1 MFYNCK
7 SFFYVASRKISF
19 IYFTPIKSKK
29 KFLSMAEKVIHFD
42 SIGHILFR
50 HSSRARYLSI
60 SVKPFT
66 GVRVSIPVGMSY
78 NSAIRIATEKKI
90 WIKKHLDRMKEL
102 EKLQTIFYENSDF
115 RTKHHKLE
123 IQKADK
129 KNISVRISKGK
140 ISVVY
145 PTQLNSDSKE
155 VQSAVRNGIELALKV
170 EAEQYIPEKIKELAV
185 NFKFDYNK
193 LTLKNIKSR
202 WGSCSRK
209 NNINLSIHLMRL
221 PEHLIN
227 YVILHELVHTVHH
240 NHSKLFWNLLND
252 VTGNA
257 KFLDKEL
264 QNFRISIY

>member
-1 MFYNCK
+1 
-7 SFFYVASRKISF
+7 
-19 IYFTPIKSKK
+19 
-29 KFLSMAEKVIHFD
+29 MAEKIIHFD
-42 SIGHILFR
+42 SIGNILFR
-50 HSSRARYLSI
+50 HSIRARYLSI

-78 NSAIRIATEKKI
+78 KSAIRIVSEKKI
-90 WIKKHLDRMKEL
+90 WIEKHLARMKDF
-102 EKLQTIFYENSDF
+102 EKLQTIFNENSDF
-115 RTKHHKLE
+115 CTKHHKLD
-123 IQKADK
+123 IRKAER
-129 KNISVRISKGK
+129 KNIFVRISKGK

-145 PTQLNSDSKE
+145 PNQLNSDSKE
-155 VQSAVRNGIELALKV
+155 VQSAVRKGIERALKV
-170 EAEQYIPEKIKELAV
+170 EAKQYIPEKVKELAV
-185 NFKFDYNK
+185 NFKFNYNK

-252 VTGNA
+252 VTGSA